1 MCVCVCVCV
10 CVFVR
15 SDRASKEKEKTAS
28 RGAQTPLEDQRCGL
42 LFAASCSNARRI
54 STADS
59 NPLCALQVLECHAF
73 ICKSEQAAMAL
84 VHSCTH
90 AYEHKEG
97 WTDDAPPV
105 DAIPK

>member
-1 MCVCVCVCV
+1 
-10 CVFVR
+10 
-15 SDRASKEKEKTAS
+15 
-28 RGAQTPLEDQRCGL
+28 
-42 LFAASCSNARRI
+42 
-54 STADS
+54 
-59 NPLCALQVLECHAF
+59 
-73 ICKSEQAAMAL
+73 MAL